1 MQKSR
6 LFKIIYYL
14 LNKGFATAPELAQ
27 EMEVSVRTIYRDI
40 DVLSSTGIP
49 IYVTTGRNGG
59 IHLMKNYVLD
69 KTMLS
74 QKEKQD
80 ILSAVQNLSI
90 ANSDYTQDTLEKLS
104 ALFCLP
110 KDNWYEIDFSRWNS
124 PTQDNKKFEIL
135 KKGVIDHLVVKIT
148 YVNSCGTQ
156 DKRKIQPLK
165 LLYKSK
171 EWYLKAFCM
180 KKQDFRIFKLN
191 RILSYELLQENF
203 SPIPYPEIPVQE
215 KSYPA
220 VRLRFNK
227 DAAYRVYDEFE
238 ESLIEKQD
246 NGDFIVSVQMPVDSW
261 LLGYILS
268 FGTQVEVLKPLS
280 LRELIAEQAGK
291 IYELYKP

>member
-69 KTMLS
+69 KTILS

-90 ANSDYTQDTLEKLS
+90 TSSDYTHDTLEKLS
-104 ALFCLP
+104 ALFRLP
-110 KDNWYEIDFSRWNS
+110 ADNWYEIDFSRWNS
-124 PTQDNKKFEIL
+124 PIQDNKKFEIL
-135 KKGVIDHLVVKIT
+135 KKGIIAHLVVKII
-148 YVNSCGTQ
+148 YVNSYGIQ
-156 DKRKIQPLK
+156 DERNIQPLK

-203 SPIPYPEIPVQE
+203 SPIPYPEVPVQE
-215 KSYPA
+215 ESYPA

-227 DAAYRVYDEFE
+227 DVAYRVYDEFE

-246 NGDFIVSVQMPVDSW
+246 NGDFIVSAQMPVDSW
-261 LLGYILS
+261 LLGYLLS

-280 LRELIAEQAGK
+280 LRKLIVEQAAK